1 MIDYSKISRWLS
13 SPIDPI
19 TVEDW
24 VGNREFFGPD
34 SEEELEMAYQIEKLL
49 ELDPKSP
56 IVDQKEFLIIFPPEK
71 KNNEVNLTYIGAKT
85 EKIKINFGEVKRIDL
100 DETGSLKIQIGKLT
114 WTGAGKKLLFIAN

>member
-1 MIDYSKISRWLS
+1 
-13 SPIDPI
+13 
-19 TVEDW
+19 
-24 VGNREFFGPD
+24 
-34 SEEELEMAYQIEKLL
+34 MAYQIEKLL

-100 DETGSLKIQIGKLT
+100 DETRSLKIQIGKLT